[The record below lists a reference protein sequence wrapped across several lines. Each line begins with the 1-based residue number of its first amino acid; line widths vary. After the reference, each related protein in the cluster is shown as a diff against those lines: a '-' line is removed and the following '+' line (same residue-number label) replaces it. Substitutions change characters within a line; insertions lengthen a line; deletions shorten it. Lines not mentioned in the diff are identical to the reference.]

1 MPRLSVEELDLSFG
15 GIRALSAL
23 SFAVEEG
30 ELCALVG
37 PNGAG
42 KSSVFNCVTGL
53 YRPSAGRVVFGG
65 HDLLRLPAHRITGH
79 GVARTFQNLA
89 LFPRLTVLEN
99 VLLGGHLNERPG
111 PLACALHLPRHRR
124 AERALREG
132 AEDVLTLTGLAD
144 LAEHPASGLP
154 YGTLKRIELARALMS
169 RPRLLLL
176 DEPAAGLP
184 HGEVGELAD
193 LIAAIR
199 AELGISIVLVEH
211 HMGMVMS
218 ISDKVVV
225 LNLGRRICEGTP
237 QEVSR
242 DPEVIAAYL
251 GDAA

>member
-1 MPRLSVEELDLSFG
+1 MPGLSVENLELSFG
-15 GIRALSAL
+15 GIRALDQL
-23 SFAVEEG
+23 SFEVAEG
-30 ELCALVG
+30 SLCALVG

-53 YRPSAGRVVFGG
+53 YRPSAGRVVFDGQ
-65 HDLLRLPAHRITGH
+65 DLLRLPAHAVAAA

-99 VLLGGHLNERPG
+99 VLLGGHLNQRSG

-124 AERALREG
+124 AERALR
-132 AEDVLTLTGLAD
+132 AEAGEVLELLGLAS
-144 LAEHPASGLP
+144 LADHLAAGLP
-154 YGTLKRIELARALMS
+154 YGTLKRVELARALMS

-184 HGEVGELAD
+184 HGEVADLGD
-193 LIAAIR
+193 LIARIR
-199 AELGISIVLVEH
+199 TELGLSIVLVEH

-225 LNLGRRICEGTP
+225 LNLGRRICQGTP
-237 QEVSR
+237 DEVSR
-242 DPEVIAAYL
+242 DPDVIAAYL
-251 GDAA
+251 GEAA